1 MQDMLAF
8 YASVVLT
15 AATLIWVV
23 YYKYFRRDPEI
34 LVTPPKVE
42 KAEANQAKTEAAKI
56 SKETAE
62 TKAELNNTISES
74 DKCEADAKDDFD
86 KAKANIE
93 AGNLSTIKKYLESE
107 GYNVNEIFPE

>member
-1 MQDMLAF
+1 MQDMLFF
-8 YASVVLT
+8 YGSIGT
-15 AATLIWVV
+15 ALATIIGAI
-23 YYKYFRRDPEI
+23 YYKFFRTVPEP

-56 SKETAE
+56 SKETIE

-74 DKCEADAKDDFD
+74 DKREASAKDDFD

-93 AGNLSTIKKYLESE
+93 SSGVGAIKKYLESE

>member
-1 MQDMLAF
+1 MQDMLFF
-8 YASVVLT
+8 YGSIGT
-15 AATLIWVV
+15 ALAAIIGAI
-23 YYKYFRRDPEI
+23 YYKFFRAVPGP

-74 DKCEADAKDDFD
+74 DKREAKANDDFD